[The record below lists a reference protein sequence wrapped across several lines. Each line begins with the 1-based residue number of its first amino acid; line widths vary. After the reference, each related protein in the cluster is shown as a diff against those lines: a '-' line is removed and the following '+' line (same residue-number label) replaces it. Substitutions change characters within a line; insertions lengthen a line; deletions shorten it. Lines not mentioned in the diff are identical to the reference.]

1 MSALIDL
8 DFADPQ
14 LAVHLADAGPED
26 LDGLRYGVIGID
38 ADGIV
43 VRYNAWESQAAG
55 LAPARVIGQPLFTRV
70 APCMN
75 TPLVAGAFAEAASRR
90 EPLDRTVPYL
100 LTLRMRPT
108 RVQLRLLEAD
118 KSPARGATVLM
129 APEHPETA
137 WDAGT
142 MQATPDPAGRL
153 NLLLAPGSW
162 TVFVRSAN
170 SMACQRLVV
179 EHGIE
184 ATLALSLMPA
194 MRGRVV
200 GKDGKPIAGAT
211 LDLVSMSRMGL
222 DGLRPPE
229 EQVAEHLNWKW
240 LDDVRSDADG
250 NFLAPFV
257 PVSGASYE
265 AVFHH
270 GPRQSARFQVQVGAD
285 PVTITID

>member
-108 RVQLRLLEAD
+108 RVQLRLL
-118 KSPARGATVLM
+118 
-129 APEHPETA
+129 
-137 WDAGT
+137 DAG
-142 MQATPDPAGRL
+142 QGGVRHVL
-153 NLLLAPGSW
+153 IL
-162 TVFVRSAN
+162 RSA
-170 SMACQRLVV
+170 
-179 EHGIE
+179 
-184 ATLALSLMPA
+184 
-194 MRGRVV
+194 
-200 GKDGKPIAGAT
+200 
-211 LDLVSMSRMGL
+211 
-222 DGLRPPE
+222 
-229 EQVAEHLNWKW
+229 
-240 LDDVRSDADG
+240 
-250 NFLAPFV
+250 
-257 PVSGASYE
+257 
-265 AVFHH
+265 
-270 GPRQSARFQVQVGAD
+270 
-285 PVTITID
+285 